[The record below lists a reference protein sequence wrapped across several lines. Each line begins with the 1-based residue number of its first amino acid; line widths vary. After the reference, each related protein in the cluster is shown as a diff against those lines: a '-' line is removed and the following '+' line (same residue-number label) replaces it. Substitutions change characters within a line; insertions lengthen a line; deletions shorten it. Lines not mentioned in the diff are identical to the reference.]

1 MFMHC
6 IIKEGR
12 EKMRDLNIITVSGTV
27 NREPAYKEN
36 KENPAPAISN
46 IGYIQPVLRPPPKKH
61 VIIIIPNNIIKDITS
76 RTTI

>member
-27 NREPAYKEN
+27 NREPAYKE
-36 KENPAPAISN
+36 KKIQTERF
-46 IGYIQPVLRPPPKKH
+46 YIIVLKFIQEE
-61 VIIIIPNNIIKDITS
+61 III
-76 RTTI
+76 RTKKRSS

>member
-1 MFMHC
+1 MHC

-36 KENPAPAISN
+36 KENQTERF
-46 IGYIQPVLRPPPKKH
+46 YIVVLKFIQEE
-61 VIIIIPNNIIKDITS
+61 III
-76 RTTI
+76 RTKKRSS

>member
-1 MFMHC
+1 MHC

-36 KENPAPAISN
+36 KKIQTERF
-46 IGYIQPVLRPPPKKH
+46 YIIVLKFIQEE
-61 VIIIIPNNIIKDITS
+61 IIIQTKKRS
-76 RTTI
+76 S

>member
-27 NREPAYKEN
+27 NREPAYKE
-36 KENPAPAISN
+36 KIQTERF
-46 IGYIQPVLRPPPKKH
+46 YIIVLKFIQEE
-61 VIIIIPNNIIKDITS
+61 III
-76 RTTI
+76 RTKKRSS

>member
-12 EKMRDLNIITVSGTV
+12 EKIERLNIITVSGTV

-36 KENPAPAISN
+36 KENTKQNDFI
-46 IGYIQPVLRPPPKKH
+46 L
-61 VIIIIPNNIIKDITS
+61 
-76 RTTI
+76 